1 MGGGFIMNLKVD
13 GKKVV
18 GAKQTIKMIKGNKT
32 SIVYLAKDA
41 EAKVTK
47 PIEELCIQ
55 NNVEYIYIESMKE
68 LGQMCGI
75 DVGAATAAL
84 ID

>member
-1 MGGGFIMNLKVD
+1 MNSKLD
-13 GKKVV
+13 CNKVV
-18 GAKQTIKMIKGNKT
+18 GAKQTIKMIKDNKA

-41 EAKVTK
+41 EAKVIK
-47 PIEELCIQ
+47 PIEGLCIQ
-55 NNVEYIYIESMKE
+55 NNVKYIYIESMKE

-84 ID
+84 IN